1 MASVGGNMDIKNP
14 LYKNQGI
21 HVVLALFTTENGKV
35 KVFLIKRKN
44 QPFKDKWTLVG
55 GACYN
60 NEDVDSAMKREMYEK
75 AGLKNINYRMFNVYS
90 KPDRSP
96 VCRMIAIAYIGVID
110 SSRVKFL
117 KETTKT
123 QDADWFLIDRIPN
136 LGYDHQ
142 EILEDAIEYLKKQIF
157 DTTILKDLFPKYFT
171 LPQLHKTYESILNKN
186 IDRRNFR
193 KRLLQQ
199 NIIIET
205 GKLEEIAGKKPSK
218 LYMFAN

>member
-1 MASVGGNMDIKNP
+1 MDIKNP

-44 QPFKDKWTLVG
+44 QPFKGKWILVG

>member
-44 QPFKDKWTLVG
+44 QPFKDKWILVG

>member
-1 MASVGGNMDIKNP
+1 MDIKNP

-44 QPFKDKWTLVG
+44 QPFKDKWILVG

>member
-44 QPFKDKWTLVG
+44 QPFKDKWILIG

>member
-1 MASVGGNMDIKNP
+1 MDIKNP

-44 QPFKDKWTLVG
+44 QPFKDKWILVG

-60 NEDVDSAMKREMYEK
+60 NEDIDSAMKREMYEK

>member
-44 QPFKDKWTLVG
+44 QPFKGKWILVG